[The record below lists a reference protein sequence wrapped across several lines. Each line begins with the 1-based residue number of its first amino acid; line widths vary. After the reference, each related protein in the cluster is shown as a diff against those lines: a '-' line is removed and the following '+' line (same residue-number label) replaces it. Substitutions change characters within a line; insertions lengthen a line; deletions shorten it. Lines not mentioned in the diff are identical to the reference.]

1 MQAFLIYCFWKL
13 CKNFLRKISF
23 SLFLCSV
30 CTITRI
36 ISTVERW
43 VLIILWRICEALIL
57 CNVINLKQTIFILKK
72 LDVFCF
78 FLYAYI
84 VKKNHEPAAE
94 KDVMLMKHS
103 QKRTFMDI
111 EKMSSNEFKAFCRQ
125 TAQTL
130 IFLPLLK
137 RWNCMVLQA
146 EKIQNP
152 RLK

>member
-30 CTITRI
+30 CTKTRI
-36 ISTVERW
+36 ISSGKRW
-43 VLIILWRICEALIL
+43 VLIIFWRICEALIL

-78 FLYAYI
+78 FWYAYI

-111 EKMSSNEFKAFCRQ
+111 EKMSSNEYKALCRQ

>member
-13 CKNFLRKISF
+13 CENFLRKISF

-36 ISTVERW
+36 ISTVKRW

>member
-1 MQAFLIYCFWKL
+1 MAAASKRFGYARGEKVMKEIRGGLPEKDA
-13 CKNFLRKISF
+13 NN
-23 SLFLCSV
+23 
-30 CTITRI
+30 
-36 ISTVERW
+36 
-43 VLIILWRICEALIL
+43 
-57 CNVINLKQTIFILKK
+57 NVINLKQTIFILKK

>member
-1 MQAFLIYCFWKL
+1 M
-13 CKNFLRKISF
+13 
-23 SLFLCSV
+23 
-30 CTITRI
+30 
-36 ISTVERW
+36 
-43 VLIILWRICEALIL
+43 IL

-130 IFLPLLK
+130 NIPTIPAETLELYGSASRKNTKP
-137 RWNCMVLQA
+137 QA
-146 EKIQNP
+146 QIGLGCIYDVMNRMILESDCNKVKFDEM
-152 RLK
+152 RLA

>member
-13 CKNFLRKISF
+13 CKNFLQKISF

-36 ISTVERW
+36 ISTVKRW

>member
-13 CKNFLRKISF
+13 CKKFLRKISF

-36 ISTVERW
+36 ISTVKRW

>member
-30 CTITRI
+30 CTITCI
-36 ISTVERW
+36 ISTVKRW

>member
-1 MQAFLIYCFWKL
+1 MSRKA
-13 CKNFLRKISF
+13 CKTGTS
-23 SLFLCSV
+23 
-30 CTITRI
+30 RI
-36 ISTVERW
+36 HKTGQKSTSIIKRW

>member
-1 MQAFLIYCFWKL
+1 MPQKA
-13 CKNFLRKISF
+13 CKTATFGIHKAGQKST
-23 SLFLCSV
+23 S
-30 CTITRI
+30 I
-36 ISTVERW
+36 IKRW

>member
-1 MQAFLIYCFWKL
+1 MSSAFFICLYC
-13 CKNFLRKISF
+13 
-23 SLFLCSV
+23 
-30 CTITRI
+30 
-36 ISTVERW
+36 
-43 VLIILWRICEALIL
+43 
-57 CNVINLKQTIFILKK
+57 
-72 LDVFCF
+72 
-78 FLYAYI
+78 
-84 VKKNHEPAAE
+84 KKNHEPAAE

>member
-1 MQAFLIYCFWKL
+1 MVAVTF
-13 CKNFLRKISF
+13 SF
-23 SLFLCSV
+23 N
-30 CTITRI
+30 R
-36 ISTVERW
+36 
-43 VLIILWRICEALIL
+43 RICEALIL

>member
-36 ISTVERW
+36 ISTVKRW

-111 EKMSSNEFKAFCRQ
+111 EKMCSNEFKAFCRQ

-130 IFLPLLK
+130 IFLTLLK